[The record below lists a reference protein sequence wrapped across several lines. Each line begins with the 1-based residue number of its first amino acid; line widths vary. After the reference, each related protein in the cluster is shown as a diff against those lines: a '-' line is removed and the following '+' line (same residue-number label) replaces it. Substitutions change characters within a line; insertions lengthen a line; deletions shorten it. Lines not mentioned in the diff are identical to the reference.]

1 MSAPQTSGDPEST
14 DPAASTEPGT
24 TGSVNAGGPVPP
36 GTDTTE
42 VAPNPAGIVQ
52 PDPPEGGAAAD
63 PDSPDPADLAPGFG
77 GDSGTQPESV
87 DGD

>member
-1 MSAPQTSGDPEST
+1 MSEPEI
-14 DPAASTEPGT
+14 PE
-24 TGSVNAGGPVPP
+24 
-36 GTDTTE
+36 GTDLTE

-77 GDSGTQPESV
+77 GSSEELPEST
-87 DGD
+87 GG